1 MIVFKI
7 LTRTLNKEEKT
18 MKKLFLL
25 LCISSSC
32 LAAEPSAERQVEIR
46 AFVQNTCAGC
56 HGAGLQGA
64 MGPSLKPDALASK
77 SDDLLITTITNGR
90 KGTAMSSW
98 KSTFEPDEIKWL
110 VGMLKSGK

>member
-1 MIVFKI
+1 
-7 LTRTLNKEEKT
+7 
-18 MKKLFLL
+18 MKKLLLL

-32 LAAEPSAERQVEIR
+32 FAAEPSAERQTEIR

-64 MGPSLKPDALASK
+64 MGPSLKPEALASK
-77 SDDLLITTITNGR
+77 ADDLLITTITNGR
-90 KGTAMSSW
+90 KGTPMSSW

-110 VGMLKSGK
+110 VGMLKTGK